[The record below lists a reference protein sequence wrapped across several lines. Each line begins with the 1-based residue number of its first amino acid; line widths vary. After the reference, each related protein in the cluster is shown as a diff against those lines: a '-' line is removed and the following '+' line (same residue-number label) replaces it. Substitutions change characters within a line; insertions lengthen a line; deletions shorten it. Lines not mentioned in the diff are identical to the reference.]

1 MTRFLEKTADYL
13 YKTYGD
19 KISDLCIV
27 VPNRRAGLFLQKYLG
42 NSIGKTSWSPAI
54 FSIEDFLIDIS
65 GLRIC
70 DPTQALFELYEI
82 HKVLEGQNAQPFDE
96 FTSWA
101 QQLLG
106 DFNEIDSYL
115 VDAKDL
121 FSFLNEAKA
130 LSVWNLD
137 NKPLTDFEKQYLRF
151 FNSLYTYH
159 EQLSIR
165 LLSSNLAYPGL
176 LFRKTAGQIGELL
189 EKITWEKIIFA
200 GFNALTKAE
209 EVIID
214 QLVSLGKTEML
225 WDADAYYMEDEKQ
238 EAGFFL
244 RMWKRKWKNQPFN
257 WIEKN
262 FAASSAKIRII
273 GVPYHVGQ
281 AKLCGELL
289 SGQLLRDHHA
299 EDTAVVMMDEQ
310 VLIPVLNSLP
320 PVVKELNIT
329 MGLPLRQ
336 TPVYD
341 LFDTIFRM
349 HENTSRFERPGSQ
362 GKEKFYHRDI
372 LRVLQHPYA
381 ARMAGTLL
389 KGNIFILEDLVAEI
403 RAGNRVFL
411 GKEELIQSG
420 TGIFTGSLGF
430 LEPVFESWQD
440 PVKTIESLRKIIA
453 HLRDGF
459 ISGEEEQES
468 RSARIELE
476 FLCTF
481 SRIIYRLST
490 LIEKYDAIKSLKVFH
505 SLFNQLAGL
514 TSLPFYGEPLRGLQM
529 MGMLETRTLDF
540 DNLILL
546 SVNEDLIPSGKTT
559 QSFIPFD
566 IRRHFH
572 LPTYQ
577 YKNAIYAYHFYRLIQ
592 RAKQVYLL
600 YNTESD
606 ELGGGEKS
614 RFVKQIQQELRTYNP
629 NISIEEEILVT
640 SPLKS
645 SSFTDLKVPK
655 TGEVAEMLMRK
666 AETGFSPT
674 SLNNYIQCS
683 LKFYLQDLLGLR
695 EDKEVEETIDSQ
707 VLGLAIHETLE
718 KLYKPYQ
725 NMVLKEETI
734 DKMLPLYQSTLDDA
748 FKEKFKGSDVA
759 YGKNLLLVRVASI
772 LVKKF
777 LEKEKELIRNLR
789 KEGSA
794 ITVVFLEKLLA
805 DRIEIGFSDTIL
817 DVKLKGFVDRIDRIG
832 EEWRII
838 DYKSGSV
845 SPSALKF
852 SDWSELKEDSDL
864 GKIVQLYTYA
874 YLFRHGRSEKEVNIR
889 AGIIS
894 LRKLNEGYIQV
905 PSLSSAEKNGSL
917 LGEKDLAEFEKILKE
932 ILKEVYDFSIPFMQ
946 TEDVKR
952 CENCDF
958 VNLCNR

>member
-1 MTRFLEKTADYL
+1 MTRFLEKTANYL

-42 NSIGKTSWSPAI
+42 NSIGKTIWSPAI
-54 FSIEDFLIDIS
+54 FSIEDFLINIS
-65 GLRIC
+65 GLRVC
-70 DPTQALFELYEI
+70 DPTQVLFELYEI
-82 HKVLEGQNAQPFDE
+82 HKELEGQNAQPFDE

-159 EQLSIR
+159 EKLEVR

-189 EKITWEKIIFA
+189 EKITWEKIIFV

-214 QLVSLGKTEML
+214 TLVSLGKTEML

-244 RMWKRKWKNQPFN
+244 RMWRRKWKNRPFN
-257 WIEKN
+257 WIEKD
-262 FAASSAKIRII
+262 FAASSAKIKII

-289 SGQLLRDHHA
+289 SDQLLKDHRA

-310 VLIPVLNSLP
+310 ILLPVLNSLP

-349 HENTSRFERPGSQ
+349 HENTSRFERSGSQ
-362 GKEKFYHRDI
+362 GKEKFYYRDI

-420 TGIFTGSLGF
+420 TGIFAGSLGF

-440 PVKTIESLRKIIA
+440 PIKTIESLRKIIA

-459 ISGEEEQES
+459 ISGEEEKES
-468 RSARIELE
+468 RSARIEVE
-476 FLCTF
+476 FLYAF

-490 LIEKYDAIKSLKVFH
+490 MIEKYNAIKSLKVFH
-505 SLFNQLAGL
+505 SLFNQLAGF

-614 RFVKQIQQELRTYNP
+614 RFIKQIQQELRTYNP

-640 SPLKS
+640 SPLKT
-645 SSFTDLKVPK
+645 SSFPDLQVQK
-655 TGEVAEMLMRK
+655 TGEVAEMLMKK
-666 AETGFSPT
+666 AETGFAPT

-695 EDKEVEETIDSQ
+695 EDKEIEETIDSQ

-718 KLYKPYQ
+718 KLYRPYQ
-725 NMVLKEETI
+725 DMVLKKEAI
-734 DKMLPLYQSTLDDA
+734 DKMLPLYQTTLDVA
-748 FKEKFKGSDVA
+748 FKKKFKGSDVA

-777 LEKEKELIRNLR
+777 LEREKERIGDLK

-794 ITVVFLEKLLA
+794 ITVAYLEKLLA
-805 DRIEIGFSDTIL
+805 DRIEIGFGNKIL

-852 SDWSELKEDSDL
+852 ADWNELKEDSDL

-874 YLFRHGRSEKEVNIR
+874 YLFRHGRSEKVVNIR

-894 LRKLNEGYIQV
+894 LRKLNEGFMQV

-917 LGEKDLAEFEKILKE
+917 LGEEDLAEFEKILKE
-932 ILKEVYDFSIPFMQ
+932 ILEEVYDFSIPFMQ
-946 TEDVKR
+946 TKDVKR

-958 VNLCNR
+958 VNLCDR

>member
-1 MTRFLEKTADYL
+1 MTRFLEKTADHL

-27 VPNRRAGLFLQKYLG
+27 LPNRRAGLFLQKYLG
-42 NSIGKTSWSPAI
+42 NSIGKTIWSPAI
-54 FSIEDFLIDIS
+54 FSIEDFLINIS

-70 DPTQALFELYEI
+70 DPTQVLFELYEI
-82 HKVLEGQNAQPFDE
+82 HKELEGQNAQPFDE

-137 NKPLTDFEKQYLRF
+137 NRPLTDFEKQYLRF

-159 EQLSIR
+159 EQLGIR

-176 LFRKTAGQIGELL
+176 LFRKTAGQIGKLL

-214 QLVSLGKTEML
+214 SLVSLGKTEML

-257 WIEKN
+257 WIEKD

-289 SGQLLRDHHA
+289 SGQLLKDHRA

-349 HENTSRFERPGSQ
+349 HENTSRFERSGSQ
-362 GKEKFYHRDI
+362 GKEKFYYRDI

-389 KGNIFILEDLVAEI
+389 KGNIFILEDLIAEI
-403 RAGNRVFL
+403 RAGSRVFL

-420 TGIFTGSLGF
+420 TGIFAGSLGF

-459 ISGEEEQES
+459 ISGEKEKES
-468 RSARIELE
+468 RSAQIEVE
-476 FLCTF
+476 FLYAF

-490 LIEKYDAIKSLKVFH
+490 LIEKYNAIKNLKVFH
-505 SLFNQLAGL
+505 SLFNQLAGF

-566 IRRHFH
+566 IRRHFR

-640 SPLKS
+640 SPLKT
-645 SSFTDLKVPK
+645 SSFPDLKVPK
-655 TGEVAEMLMRK
+655 TGEVAEMLMKK
-666 AETGFSPT
+666 AETGFAPT

-718 KLYKPYQ
+718 KLYRPYQ
-725 NMVLKEETI
+725 EIVLTEEAI
-734 DKMLPLYQSTLDDA
+734 DKMLTLYQATLDDA
-748 FKEKFKGSDVA
+748 FKKKFKGSDVA

-777 LEKEKELIRNLR
+777 LEKEKERIGDLR

-794 ITVVFLEKLLA
+794 VTVAYLEKPLA
-805 DRIEIGFSDTIL
+805 DRIEIGFGDKIL
-817 DVKLKGFVDRIDRIG
+817 DVKLRGFVDRIDRIG

-852 SDWSELKEDSDL
+852 ADWNELKEDSDL

-874 YLFRHGRSEKEVNIR
+874 YLFRHGRSEKTVDIR

-894 LRKLNEGYIQV
+894 LRRLNEGFMQV
-905 PSLSSAEKNGSL
+905 PSLTSIEKNGSL
-917 LGEKDLAEFEKILKE
+917 IGEEDLAEFEKILKE
-932 ILKEVYDFSIPFMQ
+932 ILEEVYDFSIPFSQ

-958 VNLCNR
+958 VNLCDR

>member
-27 VPNRRAGLFLQKYLG
+27 VPNRRARLFLQKYLG
-42 NSIGKTSWSPAI
+42 NSIGKTIWSPAI
-54 FSIEDFLIDIS
+54 FSIEDFLINIS

-70 DPTQALFELYEI
+70 DPTQVLFELYEI
-82 HKVLEGQNAQPFDE
+82 HKELEGQNAQPFDE
-96 FTSWA
+96 FTNWA

-137 NKPLTDFEKQYLRF
+137 NRPLTDFEKQYLRF

-159 EQLSIR
+159 EQLGIR

-176 LFRKTAGQIGELL
+176 LFRKTAGQIGKLL

-214 QLVSLGKTEML
+214 SLVSLGKTEML

-257 WIEKN
+257 WIEKD

-289 SGQLLRDHHA
+289 SGQLLKDHRA

-349 HENTSRFERPGSQ
+349 HENTSRFERSGSQ
-362 GKEKFYHRDI
+362 GKEKFYYRDI

-381 ARMAGTLL
+381 ARMAGILL
-389 KGNIFILEDLVAEI
+389 KGNIFILEDLIAEI
-403 RAGNRVFL
+403 RAGSRVFL

-420 TGIFTGSLGF
+420 TGIFAGSLGF

-459 ISGEEEQES
+459 ISGEKEKES
-468 RSARIELE
+468 RSAQIEVE
-476 FLCTF
+476 FLYAF

-490 LIEKYDAIKSLKVFH
+490 LIEKYNAIKNLKVFH
-505 SLFNQLAGL
+505 SLFNQLAGF

-566 IRRHFH
+566 IRRHFR

-640 SPLKS
+640 SPLKT
-645 SSFTDLKVPK
+645 SSFPDLKVPK
-655 TGEVAEMLMRK
+655 TGEVAEMLMKK
-666 AETGFSPT
+666 AETGFAPT

-718 KLYKPYQ
+718 KLYRPYQ
-725 NMVLKEETI
+725 EIVLTEEAI
-734 DKMLPLYQSTLDDA
+734 DKMLTLYQATLDDA
-748 FKEKFKGSDVA
+748 FKKKFKGSDVA

-777 LEKEKELIRNLR
+777 LEKEKERIGDLR

-794 ITVVFLEKLLA
+794 VTVAYLEKLLA
-805 DRIEIGFSDTIL
+805 DRIEIGFGNKIL
-817 DVKLKGFVDRIDRIG
+817 DVKLRGFVDRIDRIG

-852 SDWSELKEDSDL
+852 ADWNELKEDSDL

-874 YLFRHGRSEKEVNIR
+874 YLFRHGRSEKTVDIR

-894 LRKLNEGYIQV
+894 LRRLNEGFMQV
-905 PSLSSAEKNGSL
+905 PSLTSIEKNGSL
-917 LGEKDLAEFEKILKE
+917 IGEEDLAEFEKILKE
-932 ILKEVYDFSIPFMQ
+932 ILEEVYDFSIPFSQ

-958 VNLCNR
+958 VNLCDR

>member
-13 YKTYGD
+13 YKTYGE

-27 VPNRRAGLFLQKYLG
+27 LPNRRAGLFLQKYLG
-42 NSIGKTSWSPAI
+42 NSIGKTIWSPAI
-54 FSIEDFLIDIS
+54 FSIEDFLINIS

-70 DPTQALFELYEI
+70 DPTQVLFELYEI
-82 HKVLEGQNAQPFDE
+82 HKELEGEKAQPFDE

-106 DFNEIDSYL
+106 DFNEIDSYM
-115 VDAKDL
+115 VDAKDV

-130 LSVWNLD
+130 LTVWNLD
-137 NKPLTDFEKQYLRF
+137 NRPLTDFEKQYLHF
-151 FNSLYTYH
+151 FNSLFTYH
-159 EQLSIR
+159 EQLSLR
-165 LLSSNLAYPGL
+165 LLASKLAYPGL
-176 LFRKTAGQIGELL
+176 LFRKTAEQIGSIGK
-189 EKITWEKIIFA
+189 KIPWQKVIFT

-214 QLVSLGKTEML
+214 SLVSQGKSEML
-225 WDADAYYMEDEKQ
+225 WDADVYYMEDEKQ

-244 RMWKRKWKNQPFN
+244 RTWKRKWKNQPFN
-257 WIEKN
+257 WIEKD
-262 FAASSAKIRII
+262 FATSSVKIKVI

-289 SGQLLRDHHA
+289 SQQILNENQA
-299 EDTAVVMMDEQ
+299 ADTAVVMMDEQ
-310 VLIPVLNSLP
+310 VLLPVLNSLP
-320 PVVKELNIT
+320 PVVKDLNIT

-349 HENTSRFERPGSQ
+349 HENTSRFERSGST
-362 GKEKFYHRDI
+362 GKEKFYYRDI

-381 ARMAGTLL
+381 ARMAGALL
-389 KGNIFILEDLVAEI
+389 KGNAFILEELVAEI
-403 RAGNRVFL
+403 RTGSRVFL

-420 TGIFTGSLGF
+420 KGIFSGSLGF
-430 LEPVFESWQD
+430 LEPVFNSWQE
-440 PVKTIESLRKIIA
+440 PRNTIESLRRIISN
-453 HLRDGF
+453 LRDGF
-459 ISGEEEQES
+459 LAGVNEKES
-468 RSARIELE
+468 RPAQIEVE
-476 FLCTF
+476 FLYAF

-490 LIEKYDAIKSLKVFH
+490 LIEKYDAIKNLKVFH

-546 SVNEDLIPSGKTT
+546 SVNEDLIPSGKTN

-577 YKNAIYAYHFYRLIQ
+577 HKNSIYAYHFYRLIQ
-592 RAKQVYLL
+592 RAKQVWLL

-614 RFVKQIQQELRTYNP
+614 RFVKQILHELRAYNP

-645 SSFTDLKVPK
+645 KPFPALEVPK
-655 TGEVAEMLMRK
+655 KGEVVEMLMKK

-674 SLNNYIQCS
+674 SLNNYIQCP

-695 EDKEVEETIDSQ
+695 EDKEMEETIDSQ

-718 KLYKPYQ
+718 KLYRPY
-725 NMVLKEETI
+725 LDHILTEETI
-734 DKMLPLYQSTLDDA
+734 DKMLSLYQTTLDNA
-748 FKEKFKGSDVA
+748 FKKKFKGSDVA
-759 YGKNLLLVRVASI
+759 YGKNLLLVKVASI
-772 LVKKF
+772 LVRKF
-777 LEKEKELIRNLR
+777 LEKEKEWIGFAR
-789 KEGSA
+789 KEGSSP
-794 ITVVFLEKLLA
+794 VVSYLEKPLA
-805 DRIEIGFSDTIL
+805 GRIEIRVGDKTL
-817 DVKLKGFVDRIDRIG
+817 DIKLKGFVDRIDKIG
-832 EEWRII
+832 EEWNII

-845 SPSALKF
+845 SSSSLKF
-852 SDWSELKEDSDL
+852 KDWNELKVDPDL
-864 GKIVQLYTYA
+864 AKTVQLYTYA
-874 YLFRHGRSEKEVNIR
+874 LLFRHGRSEKVINIS

-894 LRKLNEGYIQV
+894 LRKLNEGFIQV
-905 PSLSSAEKNGSL
+905 PSLASAEKNDPVIT
-917 LGEKDLAEFEKILKE
+917 EHDLVEFEKILKE
-932 ILKEVYDFSIPFMQ
+932 ILEEVYDFSIPFKQ
-946 TEDVKR
+946 TDDVKR

-958 VNLCNR
+958 INLCDR

>member
-13 YKTYGD
+13 YTKYGD

-42 NSIGKTSWSPAI
+42 NSIGKTIWSPAI
-54 FSIEDFLIDIS
+54 FSIEDFLINIS
-65 GLRIC
+65 GLRLC
-70 DPTQALFELYEI
+70 DPTQVLFELYEI
-82 HKVLEGQNAQPFDE
+82 HKELEGQNAQPFDE

-115 VDAKDL
+115 IDAKDL

-137 NKPLTDFEKQYLRF
+137 NRPLTDFEKQYLRF

-159 EQLSIR
+159 EQLGIR

-189 EKITWEKIIFA
+189 EKMTWGKIIFA

-214 QLVSLGKTEML
+214 RLVSLGKTEML
-225 WDADAYYMEDEKQ
+225 WDADAYYMEDERQ

-244 RMWKRKWKNQPFN
+244 RMWKRKWGNQPFN
-257 WIEKN
+257 WIEKD

-289 SGQLLRDHHA
+289 AGQLLRDHRA

-310 VLIPVLNSLP
+310 VLLPVLNSLP
-320 PVVKELNIT
+320 PEVKELNIT

-349 HENTSRFERPGSQ
+349 HENVSRFERSGSPGE
-362 GKEKFYHRDI
+362 EKFYYRDI

-411 GKEELIQSG
+411 GKEELVRSG
-420 TGIFTGSLGF
+420 AGIFAGSLGF

-440 PVKTIESLRKIIA
+440 PVKIIESLRKIIA
-453 HLRDGF
+453 YLRDGF
-459 ISGEEEQES
+459 ISGEKES
-468 RSARIELE
+468 RSAQIEIE
-476 FLCTF
+476 FLYAF

-490 LIEKYDAIKSLKVFH
+490 LIEKYDAIKNLKVFH
-505 SLFNQLAGL
+505 SMFNQLAGF

-566 IRRHFH
+566 IRRHFQ
-572 LPTYQ
+572 LPTYKH
-577 YKNAIYAYHFYRLIQ
+577 KNAIYAYHFYRLIQ
-592 RAKQVYLL
+592 RAKQVFLL

-614 RFVKQIQQELRTYNP
+614 RFIKQIQQELRIYNP

-640 SPLKS
+640 SPLKTS
-645 SSFTDLKVPK
+645 SSPDLQVPK
-655 TGEVAEMLMRK
+655 TGEVAEMLMKK

-674 SLNNYIQCS
+674 SINNYIQCS

-695 EDKEVEETIDSQ
+695 EDKDVEETIDSL

-718 KLYKPYQ
+718 KLYRPYQ
-725 NMVLKEETI
+725 DMVLTVETI
-734 DKMLPLYQSTLDDA
+734 DKMLPLYSSTLDNS
-748 FKEKFKGSDVA
+748 FRKKFKGSDVA

-777 LEKEKELIRNLR
+777 LEKEKERIGDLR
-789 KEGSA
+789 KDGS
-794 ITVVFLEKLLA
+794 TVTVTYLEKPLA
-805 DRIEIGFSDTIL
+805 DRISIGFGNKSI
-817 DVKLKGFVDRIDRIG
+817 DVKLKGFVDRIDKIG
-832 EEWRII
+832 EEWMII

-845 SPSALKF
+845 SPSVLKF
-852 SDWSELKEDSDL
+852 TEWNELKEDSDL
-864 GKIVQLYTYA
+864 GKVVQLYTYA
-874 YLFRHGRSEKEVNIR
+874 YLFRHGRSEKAVNIR

-894 LRKLNEGYIQV
+894 LRKLNEGFMQV

-917 LGEKDLAEFEKILKE
+917 IGEEDLAEFEKILRE
-932 ILKEVYDFSIPFMQ
+932 ILEEVYDFSIPFMQ